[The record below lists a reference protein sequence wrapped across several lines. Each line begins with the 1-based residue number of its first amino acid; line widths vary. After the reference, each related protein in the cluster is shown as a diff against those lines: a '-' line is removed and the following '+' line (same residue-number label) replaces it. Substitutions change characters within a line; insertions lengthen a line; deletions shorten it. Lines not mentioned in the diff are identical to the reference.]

1 MKHPQYQRH
10 RKYGVEWLQAFFT
23 LMVLVWIYMSMP
35 YFDSYETTLAEPV
48 NTTPV
53 SRSYWNDELGYGFNT
68 GSGDTYNQVSTGVD
82 DKVDIRSSSG
92 IVYDGDGVRVSFY
105 SQATIDD
112 IQQYHREDT
121 PRTYSR
127 LPNGIAVIE
136 WDLASPTA
144 KTVLATLHSR

>member
-10 RKYGVEWLQAFFT
+10 RNYGVEWLQAVFT

-48 NTTPV
+48 NTDPV

-68 GSGDTYNQVSTGVD
+68 GSWDTYNQVSTGLD

-92 IVYDGDGVRVSFY
+92 IVYDEEGVRVSFY
-105 SQATIDD
+105 SQANIED
-112 IQQYHREDT
+112 IQKYHWEDT

-136 WDLASPTA
+136 WDLTSPTA